1 MRFATAQNT
10 VAVTAD
16 KTDAEDAITANVKD
30 AQAFFTK
37 EDVNATFFKISF

>member
-1 MRFATAQNT
+1 MRFVMVQNT

-30 AQAFFTK
+30 AQEFSTK
-37 EDVNATFFKISF
+37 EDVNATFFKISY

>member
-1 MRFATAQNT
+1 MRSATAQNT
-10 VAVTAD
+10 AAVTAV
-16 KTDAEDAITANVKD
+16 KTDVEDVTTANVKD